1 MADDGLEYGSKSL
14 TRIAVRIAA
23 AVLGVVFIAVV
34 LLYVVVSARTGFI
47 FIAVAAFLAG
57 ALNHAV
63 QWLVRH
69 RFPRWVAITTVMA
82 AIFGLLLGAM
92 LLLVPAVA
100 KQVKALIQNGPAII
114 ASIRESSIYRTVD
127 EQFNVTA
134 QIEHAGEELPKAL
147 QRSVD
152 PALKALTSALNVA
165 VGLITIFFLTIFML
179 IFGGHLVDAALAE
192 AMPAHRVRYRRVL
205 GKIYDSVGGYLVGI
219 SLVCVVNATLT
230 TTILAILRVPFFL
243 PLGIVS
249 GFSSLVPYAGPVVM
263 GTTVTVITLATSGLV
278 KGAIVAIYYVLYGQL
293 EGNVLAP
300 VVFRQTVNVNP
311 LISLMSLVV
320 LGELG
325 GIVGA
330 IAAVP
335 LAAMGQIIV
344 REILM
349 LRRQRLNLPLTG
361 DAGSV
366 EQIPQREIKRLAA
379 EDAAHKHTDSADHS

>member
-1 MADDGLEYGSKSL
+1 MADDGLEHGSKSL

-179 IFGGHLVDAALAE
+179 IFGEHLVDAALAE

>member
-1 MADDGLEYGSKSL
+1 MADDGLEHDSKSL

-34 LLYVVVSARTGFI
+34 LLYVVVSARAGFV
-47 FIAVAAFLAG
+47 FIAVAAFLAA

-63 QWLVRH
+63 QWLVAH
-69 RFPRWVAITTVMA
+69 RFPRWAAITTVMA
-82 AIFGLLLGAM
+82 AILGLLLGAV

-100 KQVKALIQNGPAII
+100 KQAQALIQNGPNIV
-114 ASIRESSIYRTVD
+114 ASIRRSSIYQAVD

-134 QIEHAGEELPKAL
+134 QIEHAGDELPKAL
-147 QRSVD
+147 QRTVD
-152 PALKALTSALNVA
+152 PALKALTSAFSVA
-165 VGLITIFFLTIFML
+165 VGFITVFFLTIFML
-179 IFGGHLVDAALAE
+179 IFGEHLVDAALAE

-219 SLVCVVNATLT
+219 SLVCVVNASLT
-230 TTILAILRVPFFL
+230 TAILAILRVPFFL
-243 PLGIVS
+243 PMGIVS

-278 KGAIVAIYYVLYGQL
+278 KAAVVAIYYILYGQL

-300 VVFRQTVNVNP
+300 VVFRRTVNVNP
-311 LISLMSLVV
+311 LVSLMSLVV
-320 LGELG
+320 FGELG

-335 LAAMGQIIV
+335 IAAMGQIIV

-361 DAGSV
+361 EAGSV
-366 EQIPQREIKRLAA
+366 EEIPQREIKRLAA
-379 EDAAHKHTDSADHS
+379 EDAAHRHAESTDHG

>member
-1 MADDGLEYGSKSL
+1 MADDGLENDSKPP

-23 AVLGVVFIAVV
+23 GVLGVVFLAFVV
-34 LLYVVVSARTGFI
+34 LYVVVSARTGFL
-47 FIAVAAFLAG
+47 FIAAAAFLAA

-63 QWLVRH
+63 QWLVSR
-69 RFPRWVAITTVMA
+69 RFTRWAAITTVMA

-100 KQVKALIQNGPAII
+100 KQVRALIQKGPDII
-114 ASIRESSIYRTVD
+114 ASIRESSVYRTVD

-147 QRSVD
+147 QSSVD
-152 PALKALTSALNVA
+152 PALKALGSALNVA
-165 VGLITIFFLTIFML
+165 VGLVTIFFLTIFML
-179 IFGGHLVDAALAE
+179 IFGEHLVDAALAE
-192 AMPAHRVRYRRVL
+192 ARPVNRVRYRRVL
-205 GKIYDSVGGYLVGI
+205 AKIYDSVGGYLAGI

-230 TTILAILRVPFFL
+230 TAILAILKVPFFL
-243 PLGIVS
+243 ALGIVS

-278 KGAIVAIYYVLYGQL
+278 KAAIVAVYYILYGQL

-300 VVFRQTVNVNP
+300 VVFRRTVNVNP
-311 LISLMSLVV
+311 LVSLMSLVV
-320 LGELG
+320 FGELA
-325 GIVGA
+325 GIIGA
-330 IAAVP
+330 VAAVP

-344 REILM
+344 REFLL

-361 DAGSV
+361 EAGSV
-366 EQIPQREIKRLAA
+366 EQLPQPEIKRLAA
-379 EDAAHKHTDSADHS
+379 EDAAHKQAESRDHG

>member
-1 MADDGLEYGSKSL
+1 MADDGLEHESKSL

-23 AVLGVVFIAVV
+23 AVLGVVLIAVV

-47 FIAVAAFLAG
+47 FIAASAFLAA

-63 QWLVRH
+63 QWLARH
-69 RFPRWVAITTVMA
+69 RFPRWAAITTVMA
-82 AIFGLLLGAM
+82 AILGLLLGAM

-114 ASIRESSIYRTVD
+114 ASIRESSVYRTVD

-134 QIEHAGEELPKAL
+134 QIEHAGDELPKAL
-147 QRSVD
+147 KSSVD

-165 VGLITIFFLTIFML
+165 VGLVTIFFLTIFML

-293 EGNVLAP
+293 EGNILAP

-335 LAAMGQIIV
+335 LAAMGQIIF
-344 REILM
+344 REILV

-361 DAGSV
+361 EAGSV
-366 EQIPQREIKRLAA
+366 EQIPQPEIKRLAA
-379 EDAAHKHTDSADHS
+379 EDAAHKHAESADHS